1 MMPFNLLHGARVR
14 LTALSQ
20 NDLPTITHWY
30 QDAQFLRL
38 FDARP
43 AYPQT
48 EAALAQWL
56 EERHKATDAFL
67 LAVRLH
73 NGEKLLGYIELDGIL
88 WSHQVCG
95 VAACIGE
102 PTERGKGYGYEAMQ
116 LALRFAF
123 HELNLYRVQLT
134 VFSYNKPSIALAQKL
149 GFQREGVYREF
160 LQRDGKRHDMYLFG
174 LLRSEWEARNGQA
187 QPSHL

>member
-1 MMPFNLLHGARVR
+1 MICSNLLSGARLQ
-14 LTALSQ
+14 LTALTR
-20 NDLPTITHWY
+20 NDLPTITRWY

-48 EAALAQWL
+48 EAALTQWL
-56 EERHKATDAFL
+56 EERQKATDAFL

-73 NGEKLLGYIELDGIL
+73 NSERLLGYIEFDGIL
-88 WSHQVCG
+88 WSHQVSG
-95 VAACIGE
+95 VAVCIGE
-102 PTERGKGYGYEAMQ
+102 PAERGKGYGYEAMQ

-123 HELNLYRVQLT
+123 HELNLYRVQFT
-134 VFSYNKPSIALAQKL
+134 AFSYNEPSIALAQKL
-149 GFQREGVYREF
+149 GFQQEGVYREF

-174 LLRSEWEARNGQA
+174 LLRPEWESRNERS
-187 QPSHL
+187 QPD

>member
-1 MMPFNLLHGARVR
+1 MMPSTLLSGARIR
-14 LTALSQ
+14 LTALTP
-20 NDLPTITHWY
+20 NDLPTITYWY
-30 QDAQFLRL
+30 QDAEFLRL

-43 AYPQT
+43 AYPQS

-56 EERHKATDAFL
+56 EERHKATDTFL

-73 NGEKLLGYIELDGIL
+73 NNEKLLGYIELDGIL

-95 VAACIGE
+95 VAVCIRE
-102 PTERGKGYGYEAMQ
+102 SAERGKGYGYEAMQ

-134 VFSYNKPSIALAQKL
+134 AFSYNEPSIALAEKL

-160 LQRDGKRHDMYLFG
+160 LQRDGRRHDMYLFG
-174 LLRSEWEARNGQA
+174 LLRHEWEAVIVN
-187 QPSHL
+187 